1 MNEKPYGIIPN
12 VREEFESS
20 SLKKMNRP
28 NPYWQAYLN
37 ERDAVFISGYDAAMD
52 VVDSGLLDIKDMNA
66 IFSLIGFNMND
77 VDMNTVKEVK
87 LLSEYDHNDIMKMNL
102 PTQLVKA
109 FQEVW
114 YTKMEGYR
122 DVMVSGFI
130 DAMPEEEYKAIKEKV
145 EKKEYMNEVMK
156 REEK

>member
-1 MNEKPYGIIPN
+1 MNEKPQGIIPN

-52 VVDSGLLDIKDMNA
+52 VIDSGLMDIKNMDK
-66 IFSLIGFNMND
+66 IFHLIGFNMNE
-77 VDMNTVKEVK
+77 VDMDIVKEVK
-87 LLSEYDHNDIMKMNL
+87 LLSEYDHNYIKKMNL

-109 FQEVW
+109 FQEDW
-114 YTKMEGYR
+114 YIKLEGYR
-122 DVMVSGFI
+122 DIMVSGFI
-130 DAMPEEEYKAIKEKV
+130 DAMPEEEYEAIKEKV